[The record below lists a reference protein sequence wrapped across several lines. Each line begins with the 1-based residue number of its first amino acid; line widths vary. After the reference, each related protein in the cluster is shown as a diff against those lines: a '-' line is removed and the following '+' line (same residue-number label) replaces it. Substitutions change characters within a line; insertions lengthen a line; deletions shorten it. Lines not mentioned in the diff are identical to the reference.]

1 MAYADGNVSLIEN
14 VSKGIVEAM
23 KAKDTDVLGTLRMLK
38 TALTMREV
46 EKGRG
51 LEPGE
56 ELQVV
61 ASLVKQRRDSI
72 EQFTKGNRPELAAKE
87 AREITILER
96 FQPPP
101 ATPDDIQAAVGA
113 AVAETGASSAKDF
126 GKVMKAAMV
135 HLAGKTADGKA
146 VSEAVKKQLG

>member
-1 MAYADGNVSLIEN
+1 MSLIEN

-23 KAKDTDVLGTLRMLK
+23 KVKDADVLGTLRMLK

-61 ASLVKQRRDSI
+61 ASLVNVDGTLAWQAELGLGDISRGDARFVDDDHLIVAIHGPERVLGIAI
-72 EQFTKGNRPELAAKE
+72 ER
-87 AREITILER
+87 
-96 FQPPP
+96 
-101 ATPDDIQAAVGA
+101 
-113 AVAETGASSAKDF
+113 
-126 GKVMKAAMV
+126 
-135 HLAGKTADGKA
+135 
-146 VSEAVKKQLG
+146 